1 MSRMS
6 SGRDA
11 VTGTPEGPLKENQVQ
26 KAAHEART
34 HVLALLNSY
43 IERVPRQALL
53 SKVPRKGSSHHRTHQ
68 SQQPSTSLLRVKAVT
83 GKRGFRVQLHDG
95 LTELTAPLN

>member
-1 MSRMS
+1 MNRLS

-11 VTGTPEGPLKENQVQ
+11 VIGTPQSPFKEPQVQ

-43 IERVPRQALL
+43 IERVPRQA
-53 SKVPRKGSSHHRTHQ
+53 P
-68 SQQPSTSLLRVKAVT
+68 PS
-83 GKRGFRVQLHDG
+83 
-95 LTELTAPLN
+95 

>member
-1 MSRMS
+1 MNRLS

-11 VTGTPEGPLKENQVQ
+11 VIGTPEGPLKESQVQ

-43 IERVPRQALL
+43 IERVPRQA
-53 SKVPRKGSSHHRTHQ
+53 P
-68 SQQPSTSLLRVKAVT
+68 PS
-83 GKRGFRVQLHDG
+83 
-95 LTELTAPLN
+95 

>member
-1 MSRMS
+1 MGVGVREGWADTVMSQVS

-11 VTGTPEGPLKENQVQ
+11 VIGTPEGPLKESQVQ

-43 IERVPRQALL
+43 IERVPRQA
-53 SKVPRKGSSHHRTHQ
+53 P
-68 SQQPSTSLLRVKAVT
+68 PS
-83 GKRGFRVQLHDG
+83 
-95 LTELTAPLN
+95 